1 MSTLKLQP
9 RRRHLAAAI
18 TIALTSAFIAIAVLA
33 VGFVGEAVKAQ
44 VTGPV
49 QGASALVQPAFT
61 SEGDAASASP
71 ETIGKVDGADGAF
84 YKTDNT
90 FAIALDEGETGKENP
105 LDSKGTFVKVDAV
118 RPGVDAHY
126 VEGKAPSG
134 DHEVAVDTSF
144 AKKRNLKVGSQIGV
158 QSLDSGQTLTF
169 TVAGISQP
177 QLAQVLNPGGTL
189 TFGTAG
195 IDTLTAL
202 GGDASE
208 KASDYYAIAV
218 VAKPGVS
225 EEELVSNL
233 KAAGYDAATVTEFL
247 QEANLMTLT
256 VVTMLSALLAGFV
269 LIAIATSALVVTN
282 SFAVTMAQRRRSF
295 ALARALGAKRR
306 QAMWAIVRDALLVG
320 FIGSI
325 LGIVLAYLAWWALL
339 LVGRSTYSEALP
351 VVPGLNIFAI
361 LVPILASLILAVCAS
376 VFPAISAS
384 RVKPLEALRPAEIA
398 SGKHASLIRTIF
410 ASAVVALGVVV
421 SLGSFVVEIVLKDSE
436 FMILIS
442 MLCAFLGCLTILVGV
457 IGLLPALIPPVAK
470 LGNALASA
478 LGFTSARFAFLNLA
492 RHPKRTGITMS
503 ALIIGTTLMATMA
516 SGAVT
521 AQNTFEHDI
530 TDRVPVDTIIAATD
544 LPAGFLEKV
553 QKTEGVDTAR
563 EVPTAELPFDEGAMT
578 VYAPSAEDLQEVA
591 TSNSIE
597 VPPPGEMHM
606 GKARAQRFH
615 VHDGEKVTVKA
626 NDGSPREVTVR
637 VKGKLSIS
645 LVNPET
651 LNGLGIDVGKAVFVK
666 FASPDSPQRAHTTS
680 IQLTGALSELANQLP
695 PETVTAQSFDGAQRE
710 VMATVIQTLL
720 TITVA
725 LLAVA
730 VVVAIVGVANTLSL
744 SVIERSSEYALMR
757 ALGTS
762 KGAIRAMLVWEGIF
776 IAFLGSLVGVLL
788 GTAFGMFGVRSLLA
802 GEFDF
807 YPAIPWLYLLVILL
821 AGLVAGV
828 LASILPGMRASATAP
843 AQALAQRDE

>member
-1 MSTLKLQP
+1 M
-9 RRRHLAAAI
+9 
-18 TIALTSAFIAIAVLA
+18 
-33 VGFVGEAVKAQ
+33 
-44 VTGPV
+44 
-49 QGASALVQPAFT
+49 
-61 SEGDAASASP
+61 
-71 ETIGKVDGADGAF
+71 
-84 YKTDNT
+84 
-90 FAIALDEGETGKENP
+90 
-105 LDSKGTFVKVDAV
+105 
-118 RPGVDAHY
+118 
-126 VEGKAPSG
+126 
-134 DHEVAVDTSF
+134 
-144 AKKRNLKVGSQIGV
+144 
-158 QSLDSGQTLTF
+158 
-169 TVAGISQP
+169 
-177 QLAQVLNPGGTL
+177 
-189 TFGTAG
+189 
-195 IDTLTAL
+195 
-202 GGDASE
+202 
-208 KASDYYAIAV
+208 
-218 VAKPGVS
+218 
-225 EEELVSNL
+225 
-233 KAAGYDAATVTEFL
+233 
-247 QEANLMTLT
+247 
-256 VVTMLSALLAGFV
+256 
-269 LIAIATSALVVTN
+269 
-282 SFAVTMAQRRRSF
+282 
-295 ALARALGAKRR
+295 
-306 QAMWAIVRDALLVG
+306 
-320 FIGSI
+320 
-325 LGIVLAYLAWWALL
+325 
-339 LVGRSTYSEALP
+339 
-351 VVPGLNIFAI
+351 
-361 LVPILASLILAVCAS
+361 
-376 VFPAISAS
+376 
-384 RVKPLEALRPAEIA
+384 
-398 SGKHASLIRTIF
+398 
-410 ASAVVALGVVV
+410 
-421 SLGSFVVEIVLKDSE
+421 
-436 FMILIS
+436 
-442 MLCAFLGCLTILVGV
+442 

-563 EVPTAELPFDEGAMT
+563 QVPTAELPFDAGAMT

-591 TSNSIE
+591 TSDSIE
-597 VPPPGEMHM
+597 VPPPGELHM
-606 GKARAQRFH
+606 GKARAERFH
-615 VHDGEKVTVKA
+615 VHDGETVTVNA
-626 NDGSPREVTVR
+626 NDGSAREVTVR

-645 LVNPET
+645 LVAPET
-651 LNGLGIDVGKAVFVK
+651 LDGLGIDVGKAVFVK
-666 FASPDSPQRAHTTS
+666 FAAPDSPQRAHTTS
-680 IQLTGALSELANQLP
+680 IQLTGALSELSNQLP

-788 GTAFGMFGVRSLLA
+788 GTAFGMLGVRSLLA

-807 YPAIPWLYLLVILL
+807 YPAIPWLYLLMILL
-821 AGLVAGV
+821 AGLIAGV